1 MIYSDLIFE
10 QSFQFFVGKQNE
22 RQQMKKRKLGNSGIE
37 VAPLTFG
44 GNVFGWTVDEK
55 KSHVLLDAFVSA
67 GFNLID
73 TADSYSRWVP
83 GNKGGE
89 SESIIGNW
97 IKLRGN
103 RDKLVI
109 ATKVGS
115 DMGQGKKDLSRKY
128 ILQEVENSL
137 KRLQTDYIDLYQ
149 SHYDDLTTAVE
160 ETLAA
165 YEQLV
170 KQGKI
175 RMIGASNITPERLL
189 RSLETSKQYGYPV
202 YQTLQPLYN
211 LYDRE
216 TFERELEPICIEH
229 GIGVIGYY
237 SLASGFLSGKYRSE
251 HDLSKSPRGSGIRKY
266 LNERGYRIL
275 SALDIVAEQFNSSPA
290 SVAIAWLLTR
300 QTVVAPIAS
309 ATSTQQLDALI
320 KSTQLKLDANSIAL
334 LNNVSEL

>member
-1 MIYSDLIFE
+1 ME
-10 QSFQFFVGKQNE
+10 
-22 RQQMKKRKLGNSGIE
+22 KRKLGDSGIA
-37 VAPLTFG
+37 VAPLAFG
-44 GNVFGWTVDEK
+44 GNVFGWTVNEK
-55 KSHVLLDAFVSA
+55 MSHALLDAFVAA

-89 SESIIGNW
+89 SESIIGSW
-97 IKLRGN
+97 IKSRGN
-103 RDKLVI
+103 RDKVII

-165 YEQLV
+165 YDLLV
-170 KQGKI
+170 KQGKV
-175 RMIGASNITPERLL
+175 RVIGASNLTPERLL
-189 RSLETSKQYGYPV
+189 RSIETSKQYGYPV

-229 GIGVIGYY
+229 GLGVIGYY

-251 HDLSKSPRGSGIRKY
+251 HDLSKSPRGGGIKKY
-266 LNERGYRIL
+266 LNERGFRIL
-275 SALDIVAEQFNSSPA
+275 AALDRVAGELQSTPA
-290 SVAIAWLLTR
+290 GVALAWLIARPSVT
-300 QTVVAPIAS
+300 APIAS
-309 ATSTQQLDALI
+309 ATSIEQLNALI
-320 KSTQLKLDANSIAL
+320 KATGLKLDASSIAL
-334 LNNVSEL
+334 LSNASEW

>member
-1 MIYSDLIFE
+1 ME
-10 QSFQFFVGKQNE
+10 
-22 RQQMKKRKLGNSGIE
+22 KRKLGDSGIA
-37 VAPLTFG
+37 VAPLAFG
-44 GNVFGWTVDEK
+44 GNVFGWTVNEK
-55 KSHVLLDAFVSA
+55 MSHALLDAFVAA

-89 SESIIGNW
+89 SESIIGSW
-97 IKLRGN
+97 IKSRGN
-103 RDKLVI
+103 RDKVII

-165 YEQLV
+165 YDLLV
-170 KQGKI
+170 KQGKV
-175 RMIGASNITPERLL
+175 RVIGASNLTPERLL
-189 RSLETSKQYGYPV
+189 RSIETSKQYGYPV

-229 GIGVIGYY
+229 GLGVIGYY

-251 HDLSKSPRGSGIRKY
+251 HDLSKSPRGGGIKKY
-266 LNERGYRIL
+266 LNERGFRIL
-275 SALDIVAEQFNSSPA
+275 AALDRVAGELQSTPA
-290 SVAIAWLLTR
+290 GVALAWLIARPSVT
-300 QTVVAPIAS
+300 APIAS
-309 ATSTQQLDALI
+309 ATSIEQLNALI
-320 KSTQLKLDANSIAL
+320 KATGLKLDASSIAL
-334 LNNVSEL
+334 LNNASEW